1 MNRFFTPWFA
11 LALLLFAAFTFPTSR
26 AAEVPALTDLPADLA
41 LAKQKNIPILL
52 LIHTQGCTYCH
63 YVIEDHLQPMIL
75 SGKYTNRAL
84 IRQLAADDALEI
96 VDAAGQPISAK
107 AFARS
112 LNVRF
117 YPTIVFIGADGQVSG
132 ERLIGVANIDLYGTQ
147 LEYALQRAE
156 AQMKR

>member
-1 MNRFFTPWFA
+1 MNK
-11 LALLLFAAFTFPTSR
+11 LISMMLLGFCVFSWVPSQ
-26 AAEVPALTDLPADLA
+26 AAEVPALTDLPADIA

-75 SGKYTNRAL
+75 SGKYTHRAL

-96 VDAAGQPISAK
+96 VDTAGQRISAK

-117 YPTIVFIGADGQVSG
+117 YPTIVFLGADGQVIG